1 MSSSK
6 SRSNSRESK
15 RQRQSSPHDL
25 TDTLAGKLR
34 QMFHDLTIRVDRD
47 QYDDIQKHTFDY
59 IHGLAC
65 EDNKNCECFALRV
78 YSEPQG
84 FKESEGR
91 SQSEIFRRVS
101 EGDSRENEPYVH
113 VDRIKYKY
121 ASKCALT
128 GTDVLVR
135 LTELFKK
142 HRIPRV
148 QLYDA
153 ATIHVKVDDEP
164 KEIKLSTYSILL
176 HGESWYNRYGYR
188 GDKYAADREKN
199 EKIRNTKIPP
209 NLRNEFANLQI
220 DKSTTFG
227 EFAKKVDS
235 MRRDKTTP
243 AEMMNSHLRAYL
255 QMEKYLTKTKK
266 IAYDFSDLKLR

>member
-1 MSSSK
+1 MSSSKSKSRSK
-6 SRSNSRESK
+6 SRSNSREQK
-15 RQRQSSPHDL
+15 RQRQSSSPHDL

-34 QMFHDLTIRVDRD
+34 EMFHDLTIYVDRD

-65 EDNKNCECFALRV
+65 EDNNNCECFALRV
-78 YSEPQG
+78 YSEP
-84 FKESEGR
+84 
-91 SQSEIFRRVS
+91 
-101 EGDSRENEPYVH
+101 EPYVH

-199 EKIRNTKIPP
+199 EKIRNRKIPP
-209 NLRNEFANLQI
+209 NLRNEIANLHI

-235 MRRDKTTP
+235 MRRDKSTP
-243 AEMMNSHLRAYL
+243 AETMNSHLRAYL
-255 QMEKYLTKTKK
+255 QMEEYLTNPKKK

>member
-1 MSSSK
+1 MSSKSKTRSK
-6 SRSNSRESK
+6 SRSNSREQK
-15 RQRQSSPHDL
+15 RQRQSSPKDL
-25 TDTLAGKLR
+25 TDTLANKLR
-34 QMFHDLTIRVDRD
+34 DMFHDLTIRVDRD
-47 QYDDIQKHTFDY
+47 QYDDIHKTNYHY

-65 EDNKNCECFALRV
+65 EDDKNCECFALRV
-78 YSEPQG
+78 YSEP
-84 FKESEGR
+84 
-91 SQSEIFRRVS
+91 
-101 EGDSRENEPYVH
+101 EPYVH

-142 HRIPRV
+142 HQIPRV

-153 ATIHVKVDDEP
+153 ATIHITVDGQP
-164 KEIKLSTYSILL
+164 KEMKLSTYNILL

-188 GDKYAADREKN
+188 GYKYEADKVKN
-199 EKIRNTKIPP
+199 DKIRNTKIPP
-209 NLRNEFANLQI
+209 KLRNDFENTQM

-227 EFAKKVDS
+227 EFAQTVDS
-235 MRRDKTTP
+235 MRRDKSTP
-243 AEMMNSHLRAYL
+243 AETMNAYL
-255 QMEKYLTKTKK
+255 RDYLLVEDYLTKTKK